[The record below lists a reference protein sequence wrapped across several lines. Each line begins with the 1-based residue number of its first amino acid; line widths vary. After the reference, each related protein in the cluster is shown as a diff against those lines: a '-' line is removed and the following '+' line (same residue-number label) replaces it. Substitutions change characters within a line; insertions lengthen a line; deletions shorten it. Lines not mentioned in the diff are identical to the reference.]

1 MPPLFRRLAGA
12 VSAPLRR
19 SLCTAASRPPWAMVY
34 SWAALD
40 ASAAPSPGARVT
52 FDLDAAPYISQIS
65 VPAHLADGMD
75 FAAASVRATSSDGLL
90 LLDLAETRHGPRAPP
105 HLPDFV
111 DTAMLHQMAAA
122 GAATELDVTRFVCNP
137 LSGQLFR
144 LPVPDLGVAKTSTAF
159 GLLTQPDGAHG
170 PPDRFVVAQLSFR
183 AGDNRAVVRRFLSE
197 TGEWDDQ
204 LPMPCFVPSRM
215 PPWQS
220 FQVHTSHDVLA
231 FRGRLW
237 WFDVTWG
244 AISVDPFS
252 NRSDI
257 RFVELPQG
265 SVQSDIDTK
274 DKMLLTK
281 RRIMG
286 VSEGKLRYIEMCTE
300 KEPFMIRSF
309 ALDNEGCCWKL
320 TRESTVTMVL
330 PNKAKPQADH
340 LPWIAAIDPFDAN
353 ILYFDLGHTVFA
365 MGMAKKKAIQS
376 RSCPDSIK
384 ALGMCRSSAFY
395 LPCVLPTWLQ
405 SCYISSAGTI
415 SSKKTNRERKTLA
428 DILVRAD
435 RD

>member
-1 MPPLFRRLAGA
+1 MPLLLRRLAGA

-40 ASAAPSPGARVT
+40 ASPAARAT

-90 LLDLAETRHGPRAPP
+90 LLDLAEARHGPLPPP
-105 HLPDFV
+105 HVPDFV
-111 DTAMLHQMAAA
+111 DTETLHQMAAA
-122 GAATELDVTRFVCNP
+122 GAAAELDVTRFVCNP

-144 LPVPDLGVAKTSTAF
+144 LPVAPDLGAAKASTAF

-170 PPDRFVVAQLSFR
+170 PPDRFVVAQLCFR
-183 AGDNRAVVRRFLSE
+183 ARDNRPVVRRFLSE

-204 LPMPCFVPSRM
+204 LPMPCSVPPRM
-215 PPWQS
+215 PSCSWQQ

-231 FRGRLW
+231 FGDRLW
-237 WFDVTWG
+237 WFDAAWG
-244 AISVDPFS
+244 AVSVDPFS
-252 NRSDI
+252 DRPGI
-257 RFVELPQG
+257 RFVELPRG
-265 SVQSDIDTK
+265 SERLDIDIK

-286 VSEGKLRYIEMCTE
+286 VSEGKLRYIETSTE

-309 ALDNEGCCWKL
+309 ALDDEGRCWKL
-320 TRESTVTMVL
+320 TRESTITMVL
-330 PNKAKPQADH
+330 PNKAKPHAGH

-353 ILYFDLGHTVFA
+353 VLYFNLVHTVFA
-365 MGMAKKKAIQS
+365 MDMAKKKAIRS
-376 RSCPDSIK
+376 RPCPERLR
-384 ALGMCRSSAFY
+384 ALGKCHSCAFY

-405 SCYISSAGTI
+405 SCYIPSAEMRSG
-415 SSKKTNRERKTLA
+415 LP
-428 DILVRAD
+428 V
-435 RD
+435 